1 MPTLAR
7 PPTRRSWKGAWARW
21 PLAHGLQELPASI
34 FWNLLLAAKAIP
46 SLAPWRHCK
55 GEGLQAQQRSAWR
68 MPRATRESRPPQ
80 AAPGLQ
86 GIFTE
91 APKRTFLTLVEAVF
105 GRAQAC
111 ITELQVDPK
120 HWLTAFWGP
129 VSAPSTSSA
138 SAAPGPYCAIPD
150 PEQKTSDTL
159 RSWKQSAMI
168 FEIPSS
174 FSKPHPPSLPSLRG
188 QETTI
193 CIPPPPP
200 QESAPAQLQALPT
213 NPCPRTAQ
221 ISRPFPSLCSQCSP
235 ALPSLG
241 LTSQE
246 PTTPCC
252 PASLPSPLTA
262 LCSPSPAR

>member
-138 SAAPGPYCAIPD
+138 SAAPGPYCAVPD

-193 CIPPPPP
+193 CIPPPPARVSSGTAPGPPHEPLP
-200 QESAPAQLQALPT
+200 QDGTDQPSIPEPVLPVQPGAAL
-213 NPCPRTAQ
+213 
-221 ISRPFPSLCSQCSP
+221 S
-235 ALPSLG
+235 G
-241 LTSQE
+241 LDFTGAHDTVLS
-246 PTTPCC
+246 CF
-252 PASLPSPLTA
+252 SS
-262 LCSPSPAR
+262 